1 MDTAT
6 FPSIHSCDFCRT
18 LRIEDEKSQ
27 DVIEAT
33 PRHSPWP
40 LTRVAE
46 GYEKLVKKTH
56 AKVQYSA
63 LENYRDSYPGT
74 KRTVFDCT
82 IGRMKQAS
90 RAGCS
95 LSTKLLRA
103 FHDQRDDAL
112 LLVARFGPSTVEFGL
127 ALPVAQTTRQR
138 VQRHQ
143 DVEMVQ
149 DASQFFLLV
158 SDPSKLLKQIQ
169 SPAFDIEF
177 IRIDKYP
184 FAGPPPQPI
193 NKNPSS
199 DYSFSLARD
208 WLDNCLKTHKQCLK
222 PSGSFMPT
230 RVIEMLYVQGK
241 RVLRLRE
248 TRFEKPEPYA
258 ALSYCWGGEQDV
270 CTTNKTLHRHLT
282 RINSAD
288 LPATVR
294 DAILL
299 TEKLGLRWIWI
310 DSFCI
315 LQDDDYDKAIEIGQM
330 PLIYNQATITIA
342 ASRALHVNEGFLH
355 NRYTGESP
363 ETIFQ
368 LPRTDAN
375 GKVDS
380 VYFHSPIETTY
391 IIEPLNLRAWA
402 LQERYLSPRILD
414 YGSYQT
420 QWSCRFSHEDPTS
433 NDHLFTDGFFE
444 KLAVSKPKK
453 ASKHTYF
460 YNITP
465 PEGPSKKWFPQR
477 DIREQ
482 WYELVKTFTRRKLT
496 VPGDRLPAISGL
508 AAYFSKVLNDEYKA
522 GLWKS
527 KLPFELLWTLDNP
540 DRLEKEPSQYQ
551 GPSWSWAAVN
561 QGISFG
567 PRDIYAD
574 DCFEVV
580 DCQTK
585 TQSRGLKAMTNNSE
599 FGAVESGSLTLKGR
613 LQTAS
618 WQLPSWQLPG
628 AENINRTFRVQ
639 HQQSRALYRGHK
651 DGLKNELKDFRM
663 YLDAFFN
670 DLTAEMFPISV
681 YLMKVGRA
689 DRRDDGL
696 VLRRKNATE
705 YTRLGIFE
713 CSGVDHPGKRDDRK
727 WLDSAEVQT
736 VTIV

>member
-1 MDTAT
+1 MQPKVLYRILEDYKD
-6 FPSIHSCDFCRT
+6 SI
-18 LRIEDEKSQ
+18 
-27 DVIEAT
+27 
-33 PRHSPWP
+33 
-40 LTRVAE
+40 
-46 GYEKLVKKTH
+46 
-56 AKVQYSA
+56 
-63 LENYRDSYPGT
+63 YPT
-74 KRTVFDCT
+74 NRTVFDCT

-90 RAGCS
+90 NAGCS
-95 LSTKLLRA
+95 LSTKLLHA
-103 FHDQRDDAL
+103 FHDQLDDAL
-112 LLVARFGPSTVEFGL
+112 LLVVRCGTSRVYFDL
-127 ALPVAQTTRQR
+127 ALPIAQTARQR
-138 VQRHQ
+138 LQRHQ
-143 DVEMVQ
+143 DVEMVRN
-149 DASQFFLLV
+149 ASHSFLVV
-158 SDPSKLLKQIQ
+158 SDPSTLLEQIQ
-169 SPAFDIEF
+169 SLHFSIKLIF
-177 IRIDKYP
+177 IDKFP
-184 FAGPPPQPI
+184 FAGPPSQPI
-193 NKNPSS
+193 NNNPSS
-199 DYSFSLARD
+199 DFSFSLAKD
-208 WLDNCLKTHKQCLK
+208 WLDNCLKTHKQCSK

-230 RVIEMLYVQGK
+230 RVVEILHIRGN

-248 TRFEKPEPYA
+248 TESENPVPYA
-258 ALSYCWGGEQDV
+258 ALSYCWGGEQVV

-282 RINSAD
+282 RINWTD
-288 LPATVR
+288 LPATLR
-294 DAILL
+294 DAILV
-299 TEKLGLRWIWI
+299 TERLGLRRIWI

-315 LQDDDYDKAIEIGQM
+315 LQDDDYDKAIEIGRM
-330 PLIYNQATITIA
+330 PLIYNQATVTIA

-380 VYFHSPIETTY
+380 VTFHSPIETIT
-391 IIEPLNLRAWA
+391 EPLDFRAWA

-420 QWSCRFSHEDPTS
+420 QWSCRFSQEDPKS
-433 NDHLFTDGFFE
+433 NEHLFTDGFFE
-444 KLAVSKPKK
+444 RLAESKLKV

-460 YNITP
+460 YDITP
-465 PEGPSKKWFPQR
+465 PERPLEVWVPKK

-540 DRLEKEPSQYQ
+540 DHLEKEPSQYQ

-567 PRDIYAD
+567 HRDIYAD

-618 WQLPSWQLPG
+618 WQLPSRQLPG
-628 AENINRTFRVQ
+628 AENINLTFRVQ
-639 HQQSRALYRGHK
+639 HQQNRALYRGHK
-651 DGLKNELKDFRM
+651 DGLKNELKDFSM
-663 YLDAFFN
+663 YFDAIFN

-681 YLMKVGRA
+681 YLMKVGKSWCNV
-689 DRRDDGL
+689 GL

-713 CSGVDHPGKRDDRK
+713 CPYVSYPWKGDDPE
-727 WLDSAEVQT
+727 WLDSGKVQT